1 MKRVAKYQTVKLYT
15 DGGSRGNPGD
25 AAIGYV
31 LYSEEEEPI
40 FRYAEPVGK
49 ATNNAAEYTAMIRG
63 LERAAEIGA
72 EQVRLYMD
80 SELIVKQIK
89 REYKVKNEELRL
101 LYDRATDMISKFNRF
116 EIRHVRREYNKE
128 ADRLVNLALDK
139 NEIFEE
145 DLRRGL
151 EERNRPLP
159 AKESRPAL
167 EKKIEILHQRILED
181 GKAALAFS
189 GGVDSSLLAAVCH
202 QLLGDRFIAMTV
214 RSSNMTKEEIESVK
228 RFADSSQMAHQF
240 VDIDIYRI
248 ENLTKNEEQRCYLCK
263 KALFSEI
270 IKRAKERGITRVYD
284 GSNLDDRSDYRP
296 GMRALKELSVVS
308 PLMDAGFTK
317 SDIREYSKRLGLET
331 HDKEAMACLITRI
344 PYHEEITEEKLRRIE
359 AAEKIVRSFG
369 YTQVRVRCFGD
380 LAKIEIA
387 AEEIRRFIDSKDYL
401 SIRKELLRLG
411 FSQVSLDLGGYVGGN
426 MNPEEK
432 GGAK

>member
-31 LYSEEEEPI
+31 LYSEEEEAI
-40 FRYAEPVGK
+40 FRYAEPIGK
-49 ATNNAAEYTAMIRG
+49 ATNNAAEYTAMLKG
-63 LERAAEIGA
+63 LEKAVEIGA
-72 EQVRLYMD
+72 GQVRLYMD

-151 EERNRPLP
+151 EEGNPPLP
-159 AKESRPAL
+159 AEEIHPAL

-181 GKAALAFS
+181 GEAVLAFS

-202 QLLGDRFIAMTV
+202 QLLADRFIAMTV
-214 RSSNMTKEEIESVK
+214 RSSNMTEEELRSVK
-228 RFADSSQMAHQF
+228 RFADSSQMPHQF

-248 ENLTKNEEQRCYLCK
+248 EDLTKNEEQRCYLCK

-270 IKRAKERGITRVYD
+270 IRRAKERGITRIYD

-359 AAEKIVRSFG
+359 AAEKTVRSFG
-369 YTQVRVRCFGD
+369 YTQVRVRCFED

-401 SIRKELLRLG
+401 SIRRELLRLG
-411 FSQVSLDLGGYVGGN
+411 FSQVSLDLGGYVSGN